1 MLDESMCDK
10 CSTLDEADKGFILVD
25 SMIDDSTV
33 KKWSCFTDDK
43 ILKLISKVDES

>member
-1 MLDESMCDK
+1 MLDESMSNK
-10 CSTLDEADKGFILVD
+10 CIALDEADEGFILVD
-25 SMIDDSTV
+25 DMIDDSTV